1 MIIFIDK
8 HTDPEDV
15 IIKFIR
21 NMETLNS
28 DDDNDEEQRGLLVSP
43 PNRQHTGD
51 TISNEIGCIQFQADE
66 SRRD

>member
-1 MIIFIDK
+1 M
-8 HTDPEDV
+8 
-15 IIKFIR
+15 R

-51 TISNEIGCIQFQADE
+51 KISNEIGLIQFQADGS
-66 SRRD
+66 SRD